1 MDDALGWERALS
13 SQFSADNKRL
23 LVAGVKFGGVG
34 EIAIYSVD
42 GFFFYNCKSSSFF
55 IISRIC
61 DSFKP

>member
-23 LVAGVKFGGVG
+23 LVAGVKFGGIG

-42 GFFFYNCKSSSFF
+42 GSLFSIVIRSLS
-55 IISRIC
+55 I
-61 DSFKP
+61 

>member
-13 SQFSADNKRL
+13 SEFSADNKRL

-42 GFFFYNCKSSSFF
+42 GLPFP
-55 IISRIC
+55 IIAIFLFLRQS
-61 DSFKP
+61 